1 MVNMRLSNFKLK
13 DMRKIATLLIITVSF
28 AATAR
33 ENVDINK
40 NVTKTEVNSKRM
52 KFGSDCEPA
61 SSSADLD
68 INNVRTKILNGGD
81 MWWDLNN
88 PKYEIPKVTDLNS
101 VRKHSLFSGAI
112 WIGGY
117 EQGNLK
123 IAAMT
128 YRQRGSDF
136 WPGPLDD
143 ANGTVN
149 STICTEYDKIYQV
162 SRDELIAH
170 WEEYLANGS
179 VISPSENIS
188 AWPGDRI
195 DRLFGIEPM
204 APYFD
209 VDGDNQYRPE
219 AGDYPVLQ
227 TECRGIKIPKEK
239 NRPEDQPDKMLWF
252 VYNDK
257 GNIHSET
264 NGLPIGIEL
273 QTTAFAYATNDEIN
287 NMTFY
292 KTRIVNRSSTTLEET
307 YFGEWVDPDLGNYA
321 DDYVGCDV
329 GLSLGFCYNGDDND
343 EGILGYGLNPPSIGV
358 DFFESPTKDTIINGV
373 PTRWELGM
381 SKFVYY
387 NNDFTIKGNPQQ
399 AIDFYNYLRGRWR
412 NGDCIKW
419 GGDGFS
425 GSECANYMFPWNT
438 DPTHPN
444 DNWNERTAGNTP
456 QDRRFLQTS
465 GPFELKPGAINYIT
479 VGVVWARTSSGG
491 AEGSL
496 SLLKAASRKAQ
507 ELFDNC
513 FDILDGPDAPTVE
526 VQELDKEL
534 VLNFKGTQKI
544 ELYAEGTIVDKV
556 QKFYRFQGYRIYQL
570 KDGTVGTGDLTDV
583 DKAREIFIADLNDS
597 ITRLVNVPFDG
608 TLGQP
613 IPKLMVEGKNSG
625 LSHSLSVKEDVF
637 ATGSNKRLVNN
648 KTYYFMVISYA
659 GLPGHP
665 TEEYLAGR
673 KIKQFSASPRIPI
686 GTSDGGYTI
695 KANYGDGPQIMRLE
709 GTGNGGNNMEL
720 TEESVTGILSNNF
733 MANPVYQRSKGP
745 VSIKVIDPLKV
756 PKGDFELTLLETPI
770 PTNVRLR
777 ENGMVDS
784 NSTWILVK
792 LPSDTIYADT
802 SINYRNEQILLES
815 TGNTKIG
822 DWGLA
827 ITVAQVKA
835 PGDPN
840 DLTNGLI
847 NWSVTWPDN
856 GKQWLTAIPDF
867 DGSPWYDWIRSGR
880 NGASDATKDYSTHDY
895 NIGSDPIDRFEIY
908 EKIWNGRVAPY
919 MLASRNIYNNAANA
933 TPQRSPVLVQG
944 PAFGGY
950 SSTATY
956 KPFTSTY
963 YGLQNLPS
971 IDLVITP
978 DKSKWTRCVVIELG
992 EEPTLNEA
1000 GVQKFMMRQHAS
1012 VNIDGS
1018 ADNSEMG
1025 RSWFPGYAINVET
1038 GERMNIIF
1046 GEDSYQTTENG
1057 RDMKWNPTDRT
1068 SQYTS
1073 TYPSFG
1079 GRHYIYIMGRQD
1091 GFISPLNPNKLF
1103 EKGPVYDQGNYYKG
1117 LYEGIQSATDAVKSN
1132 TIQDKIMSQCMWVV
1146 PAYLASGYKLEEVD
1160 GMPSPI
1166 TEFTL
1171 KLRVNRP
1178 YKFFATGSSTNND
1191 NPKYS
1196 FTTNDIYTE
1205 VSKQAGKDLMEKINI
1220 VPNPYY
1226 AFSAY
1231 ENNPIE
1237 NKVKFTNLP
1246 NKCDISIYTL
1256 DGQLVKRFKKDDEGT
1271 TLIWDLKNQA
1281 RVPIASGMYIIHVDG
1296 GELGEKVLKWM
1307 GIMRELDLDSF

>member
-1 MVNMRLSNFKLK
+1 
-13 DMRKIATLLIITVSF
+13 MRKLIFGVVLSTLAFSGM
-28 AATAR
+28 AK
-33 ENVDINK
+33 ENIELQK
-40 NVTKTEVNSKRM
+40 NVTKTEANSKKM

-61 SSSADLD
+61 SASADLD
-68 INNVRTKILNGGD
+68 VNNVRTKILNGGD

-88 PKYEIPKVTDLNS
+88 PKYEIPKINDLNA
-101 VRKHSLFSGAI
+101 VRKNSLFSGAI

-143 ANGTVN
+143 ANGAT
-149 STICTEYDKIYQV
+149 SAFFCSQYDKIYQV
-162 SRDELIAH
+162 SRDEIISH
-170 WEEYLANGS
+170 WEEYLANGT
-179 VISPSENIS
+179 VISPTENIS
-188 AWPGDRI
+188 KWPGDRV
-195 DRLFGIEPM
+195 DRLFGMEPM

-209 VDGDNQYRPE
+209 ADGDNQYRPE
-219 AGDYPVLQ
+219 AGDYPILQ
-227 TECRGIKIPKEK
+227 TECRGNKIAKENNK
-239 NRPEDQPDKMLWF
+239 PEDQPDKMLWF

-264 NGLPIGIEL
+264 NGLPIGLEL

-292 KTRIVNRSSTTLEET
+292 KTKIINRGSATLDET
-307 YFGEWVDPDLGNYA
+307 YFGEWVDADLGNYA

-343 EGILGYGLNPPSIGV
+343 EGILGYGLNPPSVGV
-358 DFFESPTKDTIINGV
+358 DFFESPRKDTIIDGV
-373 PTRWELGM
+373 PTTRELGM

-387 NNDFTIKGNPQQ
+387 NNDATIKGNPGQ

-412 NGDCIKW
+412 NGDPIKF

-425 GSECANYMFPWNT
+425 GSVITNYMFPGNT
-438 DPTHPN
+438 DPAHAN
-444 DNWNERTAGNTP
+444 ENWTERSAGNTP

-465 GPFELKPGAINYIT
+465 GPFSLKPGAINYIT

-496 SLLKAASRKAQ
+496 TLLKAASRKAQ

-526 VQELDKEL
+526 TQELNKEL
-534 VLNFKGTQKI
+534 VFNFKGTGKI
-544 ELYAEGTIVDKV
+544 ESYNESTVIDGIK
-556 QKFYRFQGYRIYQL
+556 KFYRFQGYRIYQL
-570 KDGTVGTGDLTDV
+570 KDGTVGTGDLTDI
-583 DKAREIFIADLNDS
+583 DKAREIFLCDIQDS
-597 ITRLVNVPFDG
+597 ITRLVNTPFDG

-613 IPKLMVEGKNSG
+613 LPKLMVEGPNKG
-625 LSHSLSVKEDVF
+625 LVHSLSVKEDAF
-637 ATGSNKRLVNN
+637 ATGSNKDLVNN
-648 KTYYFMVISYA
+648 KTYYFMVLSYS

-665 TEEYLAGR
+665 AQEYLAGR
-673 KIKQFSASPRIPI
+673 KIRQFSIIPRIPI
-686 GTSDGGYTI
+686 GTADGGYTI
-695 KANYGDGPQIMRLE
+695 KSSYGDGPQIVRVE
-709 GTGNGGNNMEL
+709 GTGNGGLAIEL
-720 TEESVTGILSNNF
+720 TDESVNDILQNNF
-733 MANPVYQRSKGP
+733 KAKPVYQRGKGP
-745 VSIKVIDPLKV
+745 INIRVIDPLKV
-756 PKGDFELTLLETPI
+756 PKGNFELSLIETPI
-770 PTNVRLR
+770 P
-777 ENGMVDS
+777 S
-784 NSTWILVK
+784 NSRVRDNGVIDTNTRWILVRIGENG
-792 LPSDTIYADT
+792 LASDTIFADT
-802 SINYRNEQILLES
+802 SINYKNEQILIES
-815 TGNTKIG
+815 AGSKKIG

-827 ITVAQVKA
+827 ITVYQVDA
-835 PGDPN
+835 PSVDKE

-847 NWSVTWPDN
+847 SWDVKWPDN
-856 GKQWLTAIPDF
+856 SKQWLTAIPDF
-867 DGSPWYDWIRSGR
+867 DGAPWYDWIRSGR
-880 NGASDATKDYSTHDY
+880 NGASDASKDFSENDY
-895 NIGSDPIDRFEIY
+895 FIGLDAIDKFEVY
-908 EKIWNGRVAPY
+908 EKIWDGRVAPY
-919 MLASRNIYNNAANA
+919 QLAARNIYNNSANGA
-933 TPQRSPVLVQG
+933 PRRSPLLVQG

-950 SSTATY
+950 SNTATY

-963 YGLQNLPS
+963 YGLQNLPG

-978 DKSKWTRCVVIELG
+978 DKTKWTQCVVIELG
-992 EEPTLNEA
+992 EEPTLNE
-1000 GVQKFMMRQHAS
+1000 GGTNKFMIRDHNS
-1012 VNIDGS
+1012 VNLDGS
-1018 ADNSEMG
+1018 ENTAEKG

-1038 GERMNIIF
+1038 GERLNIII
-1046 GEDSYQTTENG
+1046 GEDSYQITENG
-1057 RDMKWNPTDRT
+1057 RDMKWNPTSRT

-1079 GRHYIYIMGRQD
+1079 GRHYIYIMGSQE
-1091 GFISPLNPNKLF
+1091 GYISPTNPNKIF
-1103 EKGPVYDQGNYYKG
+1103 DAGPKYDNGNYYKG
-1117 LYEGIQSATDAVKSN
+1117 LYDGILTATDAVKST

-1146 PAYLASGYKLEEVD
+1146 PTYLAPGFKMETVD

-1166 TEFTL
+1166 TQFDM
-1171 KLRVNRP
+1171 KIRVKRP
-1178 YKFFATGSSTNND
+1178 YKYFSTGVSTNND

-1205 VSKQAGKDLMEKINI
+1205 ITKKAGEDLMEKINI

-1246 NKCDISIYTL
+1246 YKCEISIYTL
-1256 DGQLVKRFKKDDEGT
+1256 DGQLVKRIKKDDDAT
-1271 TLIWDLKNQA
+1271 AITWDLKNQA
-1281 RVPIASGMYIIHVDG
+1281 RVPIASGMYLIHVDG
-1296 GELGEKVLKWM
+1296 GEFGEKVLKWM

>member
-1 MVNMRLSNFKLK
+1 
-13 DMRKIATLLIITVSF
+13 MRKLIIGVVLGTWAFSGI
-28 AATAR
+28 AK
-33 ENVDINK
+33 ENIELQK
-40 NVTKTEVNSKRM
+40 NVVKTEVNNKRM

-61 SSSADLD
+61 SASADLD
-68 INNVRTKILNGGD
+68 VNNVRTKILNGGD

-88 PKYEIPKVTDLNS
+88 PKYEIPKINDLNA
-101 VRKHSLFSGAI
+101 VRKNSLFSGAI

-143 ANGTVN
+143 ANGAT
-149 STICTEYDKIYQV
+149 SSSFCSQYDKIYQV
-162 SRDELIAH
+162 TRDEIISH
-170 WEEYLANGS
+170 WEEYLASGT

-188 AWPGDRI
+188 KWPGDRV
-195 DRLFGIEPM
+195 DRLFGKEPM

-209 VDGDNQYRPE
+209 ADGDNQYRPE
-219 AGDYPVLQ
+219 AGDYPILQ
-227 TECRGIKIPKEK
+227 TECRGNKIAKENNK
-239 NRPEDQPDKMLWF
+239 PEDQPDKMLWF

-264 NGLPIGIEL
+264 NGLPIGLEL

-292 KTRIVNRSSTTLEET
+292 KTKIVNRGSSTLDET
-307 YFGEWVDPDLGNYA
+307 YFGEWVDADLGNYA

-358 DFFESPTKDTIINGV
+358 DFFESPRKDTILNGV
-373 PTRWELGM
+373 PTTIELGM

-412 NGDCIKW
+412 NGDCIKF

-425 GSECANYMFPWNT
+425 GSVCTNYMFPGNT
-438 DPTHPN
+438 DPAHAN
-444 DNWNERTAGNTP
+444 ENWTERSAGNTP

-465 GPFELKPGAINYIT
+465 GPFSLKPGAINYIT

-496 SLLKAASRKAQ
+496 TLLKAASRKAQ

-526 VQELDKEL
+526 TQELNKEL
-534 VLNFKGTQKI
+534 VFNFKGTGKI
-544 ELYAEGTIVDKV
+544 ESYNESTVIDGIK
-556 QKFYRFQGYRIYQL
+556 KFYRFQGYRIYQL
-570 KDGTVGTGDLTDV
+570 KDGTVGTGDLTDI
-583 DKAREIFIADLNDS
+583 DKAREIFLCDIQDS
-597 ITRLVNVPFDG
+597 ISRLVNTPFDG

-613 IPKLMVEGKNSG
+613 LPKLMVEGPNKG
-625 LSHSLSVKEDVF
+625 LVHSLSIKEDAF
-637 ATGSNKRLVNN
+637 ATGSNKDLVNN
-648 KTYYFMVISYA
+648 KTYYFMVLSYS

-665 TEEYLAGR
+665 AQEYLAGR
-673 KIKQFSASPRIPI
+673 KIRQFSITPRIPI
-686 GTSDGGYTI
+686 GTVDGGYTI
-695 KANYGDGPQIMRLE
+695 KSNYGDGPQIVRIE
-709 GTGNGGNNMEL
+709 GTGNGGTAIEL
-720 TEESVTGILSNNF
+720 TDESVDEILQYKF
-733 MANPVYQRSKGP
+733 AANPRYQRGKGP
-745 VSIKVIDPLKV
+745 VNIRVIDPLKV
-756 PKGDFELTLLETPI
+756 PKGNFELTLLETPI
-770 PTNVRLR
+770 PTNSRIR
-777 ENGMVDS
+777 DNGVSDT
-784 NSTWILVK
+784 NTRWILVR
-792 LPSDTIYADT
+792 LGEDGLTADTIFADT
-802 SINYRNEQILLES
+802 SINYKNEQILIES
-815 TGNTKIG
+815 KGSKTIG

-827 ITVAQVKA
+827 ITVNQVKA
-835 PGDPN
+835 PSVDKE

-847 NWSVTWPDN
+847 SWDVKWPDN
-856 GKQWLTAIPDF
+856 SKQWLTAIPDF
-867 DGSPWYDWIRSGR
+867 DGAPWYDWIRSGR
-880 NGASDATKDYSTHDY
+880 NGASESSKDFSEHDFAIGADA
-895 NIGSDPIDRFEIY
+895 IDKFEVY
-908 EKIWNGRVAPY
+908 EKIWDGRVAPY
-919 MLASRNIYNNAANA
+919 QLASRNIYNNSANGA
-933 TPQRSPVLVQG
+933 PRRSPLLVQG

-950 SSTATY
+950 SNLASY
-956 KPFTSTY
+956 KPFTATY

-971 IDLVITP
+971 IDLVLTP
-978 DKSKWTRCVVIELG
+978 DKSKWTQCVVIEMG
-992 EEPTLNEA
+992 EEPTLNE
-1000 GVQKFMMRQHAS
+1000 GGQNKFMIRDHYS
-1012 VNIDGS
+1012 VNIDGTE
-1018 ADNSEMG
+1018 DPSEKG

-1038 GERMNIIF
+1038 GERLNIII
-1046 GEDSYQTTENG
+1046 GEDSYQITENG
-1057 RDMKWNPTDRT
+1057 RDMKWNPTSRT

-1079 GRHYIYIMGRQD
+1079 GRHYIYIMGSQE
-1091 GFISPLNPNKLF
+1091 GYISPTNPNKLF
-1103 EKGPVYDQGNYYKG
+1103 DAGPKYDNGNYYKG
-1117 LYEGIQSATDAVKSN
+1117 LYDGILTASDAVKSS

-1146 PAYLASGYKLEEVD
+1146 PSYLATGYKMETVD

-1166 TEFTL
+1166 TQFDMNI
-1171 KLRVNRP
+1171 RVKRP
-1178 YKFFATGSSTNND
+1178 YKYFNTGTSTNND

-1205 VSKQAGKDLMEKINI
+1205 ITKKAGEDLMEKINI

-1246 NKCDISIYTL
+1246 YKCDISIYTL
-1256 DGQLVKRFKKDDEGT
+1256 DGQLVKRIKKDDDAT
-1271 TLIWDLKNQA
+1271 AITWDLKNQA
-1281 RVPIASGMYIIHVDG
+1281 RVPIASGIYLIHIDG
-1296 GELGEKVLKWM
+1296 GEFGEKVLKWM